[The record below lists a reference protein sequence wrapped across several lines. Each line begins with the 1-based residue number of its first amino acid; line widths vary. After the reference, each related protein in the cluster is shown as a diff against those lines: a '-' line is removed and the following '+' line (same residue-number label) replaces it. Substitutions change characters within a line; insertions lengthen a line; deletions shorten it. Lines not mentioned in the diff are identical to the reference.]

1 MQLTKIKDVENF
13 KKDGDSGAL
22 LSIDNRALQAYK
34 EKRKNKLVMNNE
46 INKLKMQHSQIS
58 YDINNMKQELTEVK
72 ELLTNFLSL
81 QKGR

>member
-1 MQLTKIKDVENF
+1 MQLTKIKDVDDF

-22 LSIDNRALQAYK
+22 LSVDNRALKAYK
-34 EKRKNKLVMNNE
+34 EKRKNNLVVNSE
-46 INKLKMQHSQIS
+46 INSLKNQHSQIS

>member
-72 ELLTNFLSL
+72 QLLTNFLSL